1 MDASRKR
8 AEGAGAMFDRQL
20 LELPGIRRAFCAAA
34 AFAAAQGALVVA
46 MAWCLARALTNL
58 WDGAAFEAQTGL
70 LAGFAA
76 GFLGA
81 AVVRAAQDAWFARW
95 ASRVASAVRR
105 EALAA
110 VFSDGAALVDG
121 FGSAAITTL
130 LLEDGDV
137 LEKYLRTIVPRMGN
151 AVVVAAFVIAALF
164 AFDWVSGLIVLV
176 MMPVI
181 GLYMA
186 LLGSMARKAATSQR
200 AEYERLSNAFSDTM
214 RGIDTVARLGLVR
227 SWERSLEATS
237 EKFRAATM
245 KVLRTATLSG
255 SVLDLIS
262 TLSLAAVAIMLG
274 FRLVDGSVTL
284 FCALASLVLVPECFK
299 PVRAFASDFH
309 ASLEGRNALAAQ
321 RRLMDEHRKAARR
334 RLEGAQR
341 FGAAA
346 SAGPAARPVDSTP
359 GLTLSFEGAGVDHDG
374 RAALAGCTFSV
385 RQPERVGIVGASG
398 AGKSTLASLA
408 AGFRAPD
415 AGSAALAG
423 ACAEGAD
430 AWRREVLYL
439 PQAPTLFHGTLRDN
453 VALYTPEA
461 DDEAVLAAI
470 RAVGLAPLVDAL
482 DGGLDGVIGQGGR
495 QLSGGQAQRVAL
507 ARAFL
512 DRTRRLL
519 VFDEPTAHLDV
530 ETEYELKQ
538 AMVPLMEGRLVLFAT
553 HRLHWLD
560 VLDRVVV
567 LAAGRIE
574 FDGSPSEA
582 LRQSPTLRAMAYGE
596 GRRP

>member
-20 LELPGIRRAFCAAA
+20 LALPGIRRAFCAAA

-58 WDGAAFEAQTGL
+58 WDGASFEAQAGL

-81 AVVRAAQDAWFARW
+81 AAVRAAQDAWFARW

-151 AVVVAAFVIAALF
+151 AVVIAVFVIVALF

-214 RGIDTVARLGLVR
+214 RGIDTVVRLGLVQA
-227 SWERSLEATS
+227 WERSLEATS

-309 ASLEGRNALAAQ
+309 ASLEGRSALAAQ

-341 FGAAA
+341 LGAPA
-346 SAGPAARPVDSTP
+346 SAGATGRSFAASN
-359 GLTLSFEGAGVDHDG
+359 LTLSFEGASVDHGG

-415 AGSAALAG
+415 AGSVTLDG
-423 ACAEGAD
+423 ACGEGAD

-461 DDEAVLAAI
+461 DDEAVLAAV

-567 LAAGRIE
+567 LAAGKIE
-574 FDGSPSEA
+574 FDGSPDEA
-582 LRQSPTLRAMAYGE
+582 LRKSPTLRAMAYGE
-596 GRRP
+596 GGRP